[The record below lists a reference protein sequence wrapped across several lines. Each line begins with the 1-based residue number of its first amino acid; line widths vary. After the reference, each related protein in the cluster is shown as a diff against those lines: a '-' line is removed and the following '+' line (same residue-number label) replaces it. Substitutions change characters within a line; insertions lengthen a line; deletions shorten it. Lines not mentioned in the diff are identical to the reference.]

1 MQIACA
7 ADPALGK
14 GHKAGGLYYVGP
26 KNSELPSALARD
38 PEAAEKMWAAS
49 EKLVGK
55 FSV

>member
-1 MQIACA
+1 PQIACA

-14 GHKAGGLYYVGP
+14 GGSAGGRYFVEP
-26 KNSELPSALARD
+26 KITQLPSELARD
-38 PEAAEKMWAAS
+38 PEAAERMWAAS